1 MMSETFDFDRLINR
15 RGTFSYKWDSDAD
28 PDMLPMWVADMDFET
43 APAVLE
49 AVRHRAAHGIY
60 GYTRVPDA
68 FYESLIGWFARRHK
82 FRFTRED
89 ILYTTGVVPALSCT
103 IKALT
108 TPGDKVVILTPVYNL
123 FFTSIR
129 NNGCLASESPLVVKD
144 GRYTIDFAD
153 LEKKLSD
160 PAARVMLM
168 CNPHNPGGRVW
179 TPEELA
185 RVGELARRHGVT
197 VISDEIH
204 GEFVFKGRRYTPF
217 AAAPGNSLRE
227 SVMLT
232 STSKSFNTAGLQI
245 AAIITADP
253 ALRAKIER
261 AVNVNEVC
269 DVNPF
274 GPAAAVAAYNKG
286 EAWLDALIAYI
297 EENDRTLRAFFAGHL
312 PDFPV
317 MPLEGT
323 YLEWVDISAL
333 GADSRTVQASLK
345 EHEKVWL
352 NAGMNYGEDAG
363 RHYLRI
369 NIACP
374 RSRLT
379 EGLKR
384 IEAGLKRLK
393 TA

>member
-1 MMSETFDFDRLINR
+1 M
-15 RGTFSYKWDSDAD
+15 
-28 PDMLPMWVADMDFET
+28 
-43 APAVLE
+43 
-49 AVRHRAAHGIY
+49 
-60 GYTRVPDA
+60 
-68 FYESLIGWFARRHK
+68 
-82 FRFTRED
+82 
-89 ILYTTGVVPALSCT
+89 
-103 IKALT
+103 
-108 TPGDKVVILTPVYNL
+108 ILTPVYNL

-129 NNGCLASESPLVVKD
+129 NNGCLASESPHDVKD
-144 GRYTIDFAD
+144 GRYTNDIAAQ
-153 LEKKLSD
+153 EKKLSD

-168 CNPHNPGGRVW
+168 CNPHNPGGRVS

-185 RVGELARRHGVT
+185 RVGELARRHRVT

-232 STSKSFNTAGLQI
+232 STSKSLNTAGLQI

-274 GPAAAVAAYNKG
+274 GPAAAVAAYNEG

>member
-1 MMSETFDFDRLINR
+1 MSETFDFDRLINR

-68 FYESLIGWFARRHK
+68 FYEALIGWFARRHK

-108 TPGDKVVILTPVYNL
+108 TPGDKVVIITPVYNL

-168 CNPHNPGGRVW
+168 
-179 TPEELA
+179 
-185 RVGELARRHGVT
+185 
-197 VISDEIH
+197 
-204 GEFVFKGRRYTPF
+204 
-217 AAAPGNSLRE
+217 
-227 SVMLT
+227 
-232 STSKSFNTAGLQI
+232 
-245 AAIITADP
+245 
-253 ALRAKIER
+253 
-261 AVNVNEVC
+261 
-269 DVNPF
+269 
-274 GPAAAVAAYNKG
+274 
-286 EAWLDALIAYI
+286 
-297 EENDRTLRAFFAGHL
+297 
-312 PDFPV
+312 
-317 MPLEGT
+317 
-323 YLEWVDISAL
+323 
-333 GADSRTVQASLK
+333 
-345 EHEKVWL
+345 
-352 NAGMNYGEDAG
+352 
-363 RHYLRI
+363 
-369 NIACP
+369 
-374 RSRLT
+374 
-379 EGLKR
+379 
-384 IEAGLKRLK
+384 
-393 TA
+393 

>member
-1 MMSETFDFDRLINR
+1 MRYSQEFKDNV
-15 RGTFSYKWDSDAD
+15 
-28 PDMLPMWVADMDFET
+28 VACLLSKE
-43 APAVLE
+43 LSISE
-49 AVRHRAAHGIY
+49 AVEQY
-60 GYTRVPDA
+60 
-68 FYESLIGWFARRHK
+68 SIGKSA
-82 FRFTRED
+82 
-89 ILYTTGVVPALSCT
+89 ISY
-103 IKALT
+103 
-108 TPGDKVVILTPVYNL
+108 
-123 FFTSIR
+123 
-129 NNGCLASESPLVVKD
+129 
-144 GRYTIDFAD
+144 
-153 LEKKLSD
+153 
-160 PAARVMLM
+160 
-168 CNPHNPGGRVW
+168 
-179 TPEELA
+179 
-185 RVGELARRHGVT
+185 GVT

-217 AAAPGNSLRE
+217 AAAHGNSLRE
-227 SVMLT
+227 GVMHT

-245 AAIITADP
+245 ASIITADP

-274 GPAAAVAAYNKG
+274 GPGAAVAAYNEG

-323 YLEWVDISAL
+323 YLEWVNISAL

-352 NAGMNYGEDAG
+352 NTGMNYGEDAG